1 MALQAKLSGARLVNH
16 PPNVAFGTTPT
27 PQPEWTTV
35 CPIAAISDGD
45 GDTVSQAISWTKNG
59 SNYTGSTSTTT
70 YRDDTI
76 PGSATVDG
84 DVFECS
90 VTANDGY
97 QIKTYRSGGILV
109 EGCNVTV
116 KVELYDHSA
125 RTPSWLTLVNAHK
138 EPIDSATTRLDNYMQ
153 PGVGLYDSVRY
164 KPSSYVGCGM
174 GLIAGMEVTGFQ
186 HPQHRCGVLVV

>member
-1 MALQAKLSGARLVNH
+1 MKASAARLVNH
-16 PPNVAFGTTPT
+16 PPNVAFGLRQP
-27 PQPEWTTV
+27 PQPEWTTWSA
-35 CPIAAISDGD
+35 PIAAISDGD

-97 QIKTYRSGGILV
+97 QIKTYRSGV
-109 EGCNVTV
+109 
-116 KVELYDHSA
+116 S
-125 RTPSWLTLVNAHK
+125 SWK
-138 EPIDSATTRLDNYMQ
+138 
-153 PGVGLYDSVRY
+153 
-164 KPSSYVGCGM
+164 GM
-174 GLIAGMEVTGFQ
+174 
-186 HPQHRCGVLVV
+186 